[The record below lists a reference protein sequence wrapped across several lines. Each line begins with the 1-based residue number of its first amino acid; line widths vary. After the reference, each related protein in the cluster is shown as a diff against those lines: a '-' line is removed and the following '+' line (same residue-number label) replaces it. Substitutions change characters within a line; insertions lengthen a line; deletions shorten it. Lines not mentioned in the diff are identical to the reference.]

1 MSATNRPEILDP
13 ALLRAG
19 RFDRQVLVDRP
30 DKIGRLAILKVHARQ
45 VPLSE
50 EADLE
55 VIAAMTPG
63 FAGADLANII
73 NEAAL
78 LAVRRNKEQVGL
90 PELQEAVERVIA
102 GLEKKNRVLS
112 PKEKD
117 RVAHHEVGH
126 ALVAL
131 ALPGSDT
138 IQKISI
144 IPRGVAALGYT
155 LQLPT
160 EDRFIM
166 TESELKNRLAVLL
179 GGRVAEELMYQ
190 EVSTGA
196 RDDLMKATEIAK
208 SMVKIY
214 GMSEKVGQF
223 SFDQERQPLFLQA
236 GLTHPGGD
244 YSETTARE
252 IDCEVRRI
260 IEEQYG
266 RVRALLTAQEESL
279 RARSSFIK

>member
-1 MSATNRPEILDP
+1 
-13 ALLRAG
+13 
-19 RFDRQVLVDRP
+19 
-30 DKIGRLAILKVHARQ
+30 
-45 VPLSE
+45 
-50 EADLE
+50 
-55 VIAAMTPG
+55 
-63 FAGADLANII
+63 
-73 NEAAL
+73 
-78 LAVRRNKEQVGL
+78 
-90 PELQEAVERVIA
+90 
-102 GLEKKNRVLS
+102 
-112 PKEKD
+112 
-117 RVAHHEVGH
+117 
-126 ALVAL
+126 
-131 ALPGSDT
+131 
-138 IQKISI
+138 
-144 IPRGVAALGYT
+144 VAALGYT

-236 GLTHPGGD
+236 GITHPGGD

-279 RARSSFIK
+279 RAAAQALLNKEIISGDELRSIVSEIERQQAAARTQDLTVH